1 MPPIL
6 DIPNSAAAVS
16 LFRLPAHTAGGRRR
30 AGEWSCS
37 EYSMPCPRS
46 LSSAADPLACL
57 FPLPTFS
64 MGSRCCRPGGGR
76 PPQLEKGAAKGAE
89 GCGELY
95 TEGGDQLLPGGR
107 PAQSET
113 GLFQLFQQLRLLK
126 DRDAQGIERMVSHY
140 LLPWILR
147 RSGAAE
153 IGRRGVM
160 RSGHGGPPF
169 LTMGDREDHML
180 DRYTKQTKKP
190 AFRTKAGRQSCPLT
204 ADSSRQDTFC
214 GRYPSIYQSSRF
226 PGLRITARRAFSPCS
241 GCTAMALAVRSP
253 FTVTGSL
260 GIFTRFPFHL
270 TFIRHLKGYLV
281 VLLTSFY
288 DICPAFVNR
297 EGKYQ
302 IDRLS
307 ADGYGKIYC
316 NWRRDV
322 LYCMAQVLDRHC
334 CPLKRETGVNPVRTR
349 HCDRGIQGQDA
360 TERSGRRP
368 CVRIRKPGDLPVLL
382 AKEILRATSNWS

>member
-30 AGEWSCS
+30 SA
-37 EYSMPCPRS
+37 EYSTPCPRS

-57 FPLPTFS
+57 FPLPTLP
-64 MGSRCCRPGGGR
+64 MGSRRCRPGGGR
-76 PPQLEKGAAKGAE
+76 PPQLEKGTAQGAE
-89 GCGELY
+89 GRGELY
-95 TEGGDQLLPGGR
+95 AEGGDQLLPGGR
-107 PAQSET
+107 PAQPET
-113 GLFQLFQQLRLLK
+113 GLFQLLQQLRLLP
-126 DRDAQGIERMVSHY
+126 RIS
-140 LLPWILR
+140 R
-147 RSGAAE
+147 RSGAAG
-153 IGRRGVM
+153 IDRRGVM
-160 RSGHGGPPF
+160 CSGHGGPPF
-169 LTMGDREDHML
+169 LTMGDGEDHML
-180 DRYTKQTKKP
+180 DRCMKQTKKP
-190 AFRTKAGRQSCPLT
+190 AFRTKAGRQSCPPT

-288 DICPAFVNR
+288 DICHTFVNR

-302 IDRLS
+302 IDRRS

-316 NWRRDV
+316 NWWREV
-322 LYCMAQVLDRHC
+322 LYYMAQVLDRHC

>member
-1 MPPIL
+1 M
-6 DIPNSAAAVS
+6 
-16 LFRLPAHTAGGRRR
+16 
-30 AGEWSCS
+30 
-37 EYSMPCPRS
+37 
-46 LSSAADPLACL
+46 
-57 FPLPTFS
+57 
-64 MGSRCCRPGGGR
+64 
-76 PPQLEKGAAKGAE
+76 
-89 GCGELY
+89 
-95 TEGGDQLLPGGR
+95 
-107 PAQSET
+107 
-113 GLFQLFQQLRLLK
+113 
-126 DRDAQGIERMVSHY
+126 
-140 LLPWILR
+140 
-147 RSGAAE
+147 
-153 IGRRGVM
+153 
-160 RSGHGGPPF
+160 
-169 LTMGDREDHML
+169 
-180 DRYTKQTKKP
+180 
-190 AFRTKAGRQSCPLT
+190 
-204 ADSSRQDTFC
+204 
-214 GRYPSIYQSSRF
+214 
-226 PGLRITARRAFSPCS
+226 RITAPRTFSPCS
-241 GCTAMALAVRSP
+241 GCTAMVSAVGSP

-368 CVRIRKPGDLPVLL
+368 CVRIRKPGALPVLL
-382 AKEILRATSNWS
+382 AKEILRATSNWSYVYHNGVSASFYPHALLPGGRFCFRETGTEKWGTDGKPSQTRRDKK